1 MSIKITGTGSIIPKI
16 KESNSSF
23 INNSFY
29 DTNGNNIKLSTN
41 EIIEKF
47 NSITGIKNR
56 RYVSSDQ
63 KSSDIAI
70 QASKIAIKDSGIN
83 KEEIDYII
91 LAHNI
96 GDISFNSNQVD
107 VLPSIASR
115 VKAGLEIINPSC
127 VAYDIIFG
135 CPGWLE
141 GVIQASAF
149 IKSKIAKTCLV
160 IGSETLSRVLDK
172 SDRDSMIY
180 ADGAGATIIQS
191 SNEKGGILSHKTAT
205 YTSNY
210 ESSYIYYGNS
220 NNKNDKKTKYIK
232 MQGRKV
238 YEFALKNVPL
248 AMKQCL
254 NFSNIHINKI
264 KKIFIHQA
272 NQKMDEAIIKR
283 FYRLYNQKT
292 PDNILPM
299 NIKDFGNSSVATIP
313 TLFDLTI
320 KKNYNDH
327 YLETG
332 DHILFA
338 SVGAGMNINALI
350 YQI

>member
-16 KESNSSF
+16 KENNSKF
-23 INNSFY
+23 INSSFY
-29 DTNGNNIKLSTN
+29 DTNGDKIKLN
-41 EIIEKF
+41 NKEIIKKF

-56 RYVSSDQ
+56 RYVRSDQ

-96 GDISFNSNQVD
+96 GDITFNSNQVD
-107 VLPSIASR
+107 ILPSVASR
-115 VKAGLEIINPSC
+115 VKSGLEILNPSC

-149 IKSKIAKTCLV
+149 IKSKIAKTCLI

-180 ADGAGATIIQS
+180 ADGAGAAIIQT

-205 YTSNY
+205 YTSNF
-210 ESSYIYYGNS
+210 ESGFIYYGNS
-220 NNKNDKKTKYIK
+220 NKKSVKNTKYIK

-238 YEFALKNVPL
+238 YEFALKNVPI
-248 AMKQCL
+248 AMKECL
-254 NFSNIHINKI
+254 DLSKVPIEKI

-272 NQKMDEAIIKR
+272 NQKMDEAIINR
-283 FYRLYNQKT
+283 FYKLYNKKT
-292 PDNILPM
+292 PDKILPM
-299 NIKDFGNSSVATIP
+299 NIADFGNSSVATIP

-320 KKNYNDH
+320 KKNYKNH
-327 YLETG
+327 YLKTG

-338 SVGAGMNINALI
+338 SVGAGMNINALT

>member
-1 MSIKITGTGSIIPKI
+1 MSIKITGTGSIVPKI
-16 KESNSSF
+16 KENNSRF
-23 INNSFY
+23 INSSFY
-29 DTNGNNIKLSTN
+29 DTNGDKIKLN
-41 EIIEKF
+41 NKEIIKKF

-56 RYVSSDQ
+56 RYVRSDQ

-70 QASKIAIKDSGIN
+70 QASKIAIRDSGIN

-96 GDISFNSNQVD
+96 GDITFNSNQVD
-107 VLPSIASR
+107 ILPSVASR
-115 VKAGLEIINPSC
+115 VKSGLEIINPSC

-149 IKSKIAKTCLV
+149 IKSKIAKTCLI

-172 SDRDSMIY
+172 SDRDSMIF
-180 ADGAGATIIQS
+180 ADGAGAAIIQT

-205 YTSNY
+205 YTSNF
-210 ESSYIYYGNS
+210 ESGFIYYGNS
-220 NNKNDKKTKYIK
+220 NKKNVKNTKYIK

-248 AMKQCL
+248 AMKECL
-254 NFSNIHINKI
+254 DFSKVPIEKI

-283 FYRLYNQKT
+283 FYKLYNKKT
-292 PDNILPM
+292 PDKILPM
-299 NIKDFGNSSVATIP
+299 NIADFGNSSVATIP

-320 KKNYNDH
+320 KKSYNNH
-327 YLETG
+327 YLKTG

-338 SVGAGMNINALI
+338 SVGAGMNINALT

>member
-16 KESNSSF
+16 KENNSKF
-23 INNSFY
+23 INSSFY
-29 DTNGNNIKLSTN
+29 DTNGDKIKLN
-41 EIIEKF
+41 NKEIIKKF

-56 RYVSSDQ
+56 RYVRSDQ

-96 GDISFNSNQVD
+96 GDITFNSNQVD
-107 VLPSIASR
+107 ILPSVASR
-115 VKAGLEIINPSC
+115 VKSGLEILNPSC

-149 IKSKIAKTCLV
+149 IKSKIAKTCLI

-180 ADGAGATIIQS
+180 ADGAGAAIIQT

-205 YTSNY
+205 YTSNF
-210 ESSYIYYGNS
+210 ESGFIYYGNS
-220 NNKNDKKTKYIK
+220 NKKSVENTKYIK

-238 YEFALKNVPL
+238 YEFALKNVPI
-248 AMKQCL
+248 AMKECL
-254 NFSNIHINKI
+254 DLSKVPIEKI

-272 NQKMDEAIIKR
+272 NQKMDEAIINR
-283 FYRLYNQKT
+283 FYKLYNKKT
-292 PDNILPM
+292 PDKILPM
-299 NIKDFGNSSVATIP
+299 NIADFGNSSVATIP

-320 KKNYNDH
+320 KKSYNNH
-327 YLETG
+327 YLKTG

-338 SVGAGMNINALI
+338 SVGAGMNINALT

>member
-16 KESNSSF
+16 KESNSRF
-23 INNSFY
+23 INSSFY
-29 DTNGNNIKLSTN
+29 DSNGDKIKLN
-41 EIIEKF
+41 NKEIIKKF

-56 RYVSSDQ
+56 RYVKSDQ

-96 GDISFNSNQVD
+96 GDITFNSNQVD
-107 VLPSIASR
+107 ILPSVASR
-115 VKAGLEIINPSC
+115 VKSGLEILNPSC

-149 IKSKIAKTCLV
+149 IKSKMAKTCLI

-180 ADGAGATIIQS
+180 ADGAGAAIIQT

-205 YTSNY
+205 YTSNF
-210 ESSYIYYGNS
+210 ESGFIYYGNS
-220 NNKNDKKTKYIK
+220 NKKNVKSTKYIK

-238 YEFALKNVPL
+238 YEFALKNVPI
-248 AMKQCL
+248 AMKECL
-254 NFSNIHINKI
+254 DFSKVPIEK
-264 KKIFIHQA
+264 
-272 NQKMDEAIIKR
+272 
-283 FYRLYNQKT
+283 YT
-292 PDNILPM
+292 
-299 NIKDFGNSSVATIP
+299 NSRSP
-313 TLFDLTI
+313 
-320 KKNYNDH
+320 
-327 YLETG
+327 
-332 DHILFA
+332 
-338 SVGAGMNINALI
+338 
-350 YQI
+350 

>member
-16 KESNSSF
+16 KENNSKF
-23 INNSFY
+23 INSSFY
-29 DTNGNNIKLSTN
+29 DTNGDKIKLN
-41 EIIEKF
+41 NKEIIKKF

-56 RYVSSDQ
+56 RYVRSDQ

-96 GDISFNSNQVD
+96 GDITFNSNQVD
-107 VLPSIASR
+107 ILPSVASR
-115 VKAGLEIINPSC
+115 VKSGLEILNPSC

-149 IKSKIAKTCLV
+149 IKSKIAKTCLI

-180 ADGAGATIIQS
+180 ADGAGAAIIQT

-205 YTSNY
+205 YTSNF
-210 ESSYIYYGNS
+210 ESGFIYYGNS
-220 NNKNDKKTKYIK
+220 NKKSVENTKYIK

-238 YEFALKNVPL
+238 YEFALKNVPI
-248 AMKQCL
+248 AMKECL
-254 NFSNIHINKI
+254 DLSKVPIEKI

-272 NQKMDEAIIKR
+272 NQKMDEAIINR
-283 FYRLYNQKT
+283 FYKLYNKKT
-292 PDNILPM
+292 PDKILPM
-299 NIKDFGNSSVATIP
+299 NIVDFGNSSVATIP

-320 KKNYNDH
+320 KKSYNNH
-327 YLETG
+327 YLKTG

-338 SVGAGMNINALI
+338 SVGAGMNINALT

>member
-1 MSIKITGTGSIIPKI
+1 MSIKIIGTGSVIPKI

-29 DTNGNNIKLSTN
+29 DTNGDKIKLN
-41 EIIEKF
+41 NKEIIQKF

-56 RYVSSDQ
+56 RYVSSNQ

-70 QASKIAIKDSGIN
+70 QASKIAIEDSGIN

-96 GDISFNSNQVD
+96 GDITFDSNQVD
-107 VLPSIASR
+107 ILPSIASR
-115 VKAGLEIINPSC
+115 VKSGLEINNPSC

-180 ADGAGATIIQS
+180 ADGAGASIIQT
-191 SNEKGGILSHKTAT
+191 SNEKGGILSHKSAS
-205 YTSNY
+205 YTSNS
-210 ESSYIYYGNS
+210 ENSYIYYGTS
-220 NNKNDKKTKYIK
+220 NNRNSEDTKFIK

-238 YEFALKNVPL
+238 YEFALKNVPI
-248 AMKQCL
+248 AMKECL
-254 NFSNIHINKI
+254 DFSKIPIEKI

-283 FYRLYNQKT
+283 FYKIYGKT
-292 PDNILPM
+292 VPEHVMPM
-299 NIKDFGNSSVATIP
+299 SIHDLGNSSVATVP
-313 TLFDLTI
+313 TLYDMVLKGKLSEHEV
-320 KKNYNDH
+320 KK
-327 YLETG
+327 G
-332 DHILFA
+332 DVVIFA
-338 SVGAGMNINALI
+338 SVGAGMNINAI
-350 YQI
+350 VYRY

>member
-1 MSIKITGTGSIIPKI
+1 MNIKITGTGSIIPKI
-16 KESNSSF
+16 KESNSRF
-23 INNSFY
+23 INSSFY
-29 DTNGNNIKLSTN
+29 DSNGDKIKLN
-41 EIIEKF
+41 NKEIIKKF

-56 RYVSSDQ
+56 RYVRSDQ

-96 GDISFNSNQVD
+96 GDISINSNQVD
-107 VLPSIASR
+107 ILPSVASK
-115 VKAGLEIINPSC
+115 VKSGLEIINPSC

-149 IKSKIAKTCLV
+149 IKSKMAKTCLI

-180 ADGAGATIIQS
+180 ADGAGAVIIQT

-205 YTSNY
+205 YTSNF
-210 ESSYIYYGNS
+210 ESGFIYYGNS
-220 NNKNDKKTKYIK
+220 NKKNAKNTKYIK

-248 AMKQCL
+248 AMKECL
-254 NFSNIHINKI
+254 DFSKVPIEKI

-283 FYRLYNQKT
+283 FYKLYNKKT
-292 PDNILPM
+292 PDKILPM
-299 NIKDFGNSSVATIP
+299 NIADFGNSSVATIP

-320 KKNYNDH
+320 KKNYNNH
-327 YLETG
+327 YLKTG

-338 SVGAGMNINALI
+338 SVGAGMNINALT